1 MSKLKKTLS
10 MALCAVLSVF
20 AAVVFAAGAG
30 KTTAYAAL
38 PIGGEDGRYE
48 MSYDF
53 GGQSGMGKQMLEKYF
68 DKTAAV
74 EKIGDRY
81 YFSFTQLS
89 SSMENLSLNL
99 ESGKQIGYRVTED
112 NGNRKTYSYTL
123 SKENLQ
129 KTLPFS
135 VYVSV
140 RGETFTFTI
149 TLNLSSAKKVGEV
162 EDTLTERPAEFVPV
176 ISTSSGSE
184 YEATKGQTF
193 IIRETTANLGDEALD
208 VTVKAYYVRG
218 GEKTEVE
225 LDGNK
230 LVLNNAGEYHVIYR
244 AESTRYTTSFGNP
257 TYAEKDVKIIS
268 SISGNSLAKLYDE
281 NGVLPEGTMLLASKI
296 ESDSTVYKTAADKMA
311 KIADR
316 FQVFGVELV
325 TADGSE
331 AKANGSVT
339 IGIKADFTYNR
350 NQVAAYLL
358 DEDGGLT
365 KLNVSNGGSYVNVET
380 DKSGTII
387 LCIPG
392 VAFHMPIWGY
402 ILILVGCLIVAAGVT
417 VAVVFAVKRRKK
429 KIGGAEL

>member
-1 MSKLKKTLS
+1 MTTLKKLLS
-10 MALCAVLSVF
+10 AALCAVFSACAVAFFTVGTNLTVS
-20 AAVVFAAGAG
+20 AASPVD
-30 KTTAYAAL
+30 
-38 PIGGEDGRYE
+38 GEDGRYE

-68 DKTAAV
+68 DKTAEV

-99 ESGKQIGYRVTED
+99 EDGKQIGYRVTED
-112 NGNRKTYSYTL
+112 IGSRKTYSYTL

-140 RGETFTFTI
+140 RGETFPFTI
-149 TLNLSSAKKVGEV
+149 TLDLASAKKTGEV
-162 EDTLTERPAEFVPV
+162 EDLSAERPAEFVPV

-193 IIRETTANLGDEALD
+193 LVREATATLGEEVLD

-218 GEKTEVE
+218 GEKTEVA
-225 LDGNK
+225 LDENK
-230 LVLNNAGEYHVIYR
+230 LVLNNAGEYHVVYR
-244 AESTRYTTSFGNP
+244 AESSSYTTSLGNP
-257 TYAEKDVKIIS
+257 TYAEKDVKITS
-268 SISGNSLAKLYDE
+268 GISGDSLAKLYDGA
-281 NGVLPEGTMLLASKI
+281 GVPNGTMLLASRI
-296 ESDSTVYKTAADKMA
+296 EADSTVYKTAADKMA

-325 TADGSE
+325 SADGSAVE
-331 AKANGSVT
+331 PDGSVT
-339 IGIKADFTYNR
+339 IGIKADSTYNR
-350 NQVAAYLL
+350 NQVVAYFL
-358 DEDGGLT
+358 DENGTLT

-380 DKSGTII
+380 NKSGTIV

-402 ILILVGCLIVAAGVT
+402 IAILAGAVLIVAG
-417 VAVVFAVKRRKK
+417 AVVTIVVLAKRKK
-429 KIGGAEL
+429 RMKNS

>member
-1 MSKLKKTLS
+1 MTKFKKILS
-10 MALCAVLSVF
+10 IALCAVLSVCGIIF
-20 AAVVFAAGAG
+20 LTAG
-30 KTTAYAAL
+30 TNITAYAAT
-38 PIGGEDGRYE
+38 PIDGENGKYE

-53 GGQSGMGKQMLEKYF
+53 GGQSGMGKTMLEKYF
-68 DKTAAV
+68 DKTAVV

-89 SSMENLSLNL
+89 SSMENLTLNL
-99 ESGKQIGYRVTED
+99 EEGKQIGYRITED
-112 NGNRKTYSYTL
+112 SANRKTYSYTL

-140 RGETFTFTI
+140 RGETFPFTI

-162 EDTLTERPAEFVPV
+162 EDTSAERPAEFVPV
-176 ISTSSGSE
+176 ITTSSGSE

-193 IIRETTANLGDEALD
+193 IIREATANLGNETLD

-230 LVLNNAGEYHVIYR
+230 LVLNNAGEYHVVYH
-244 AESTRYTTSFGNP
+244 AESPSYTTSLGNP
-257 TYAEKDVKIIS
+257 TYVEKDVKITS
-268 SISGNSLAKLYDE
+268 SISGDSLAKLYDE
-281 NGVLPEGTMLLASKI
+281 DGVLPAGTMLLASKI
-296 ESDSTVYKTAADKMA
+296 DSDSTVYKTAAEKLA

-325 TADGSE
+325 SADGSPAE
-331 AKANGSVT
+331 VNGTVT
-339 IGIKADFTYNR
+339 IGIRADFTYNR
-350 NQVAAYLL
+350 NRVAAYLL
-358 DEDGGLT
+358 DEDGHMT
-365 KLNVSNGGSYVNVET
+365 KLGVSNGGSYVNVET
-380 DKSGTII
+380 DKSGAII

-402 ILILVGCLIVAAGVT
+402 ILILVGSVILIAGIVVAIVLIV
-417 VAVVFAVKRRKK
+417 RHRKK
-429 KIGGAEL
+429 RVGGK

>member
-1 MSKLKKTLS
+1 MTKLKKILS
-10 MALCAVLSVF
+10 IALCAVLSVCGIIF
-20 AAVVFAAGAG
+20 LTAG
-30 KTTAYAAL
+30 TNITAYAAT
-38 PIGGEDGRYE
+38 PIDGENGKYE

-53 GGQSGMGKQMLEKYF
+53 GGQSGMGKTMLEKYF
-68 DKTAAV
+68 DKTAVV

-89 SSMENLSLNL
+89 SSMENLTLNL
-99 ESGKQIGYRVTED
+99 EEGKQIGYRITED
-112 NGNRKTYSYTL
+112 SANRKTYSYTL

-140 RGETFTFTI
+140 RGETFPFTI

-162 EDTLTERPAEFVPV
+162 EDTSAERPAEFVPV
-176 ISTSSGSE
+176 ITTSSGSE

-193 IIRETTANLGDEALD
+193 IIREATANLGNETLD

-230 LVLNNAGEYHVIYR
+230 LVLNNAGEYHVVYH
-244 AESTRYTTSFGNP
+244 AESPSYTTSLGNP
-257 TYAEKDVKIIS
+257 TYVEKDVKITS
-268 SISGNSLAKLYDE
+268 SISGDSLAKLYDE
-281 NGVLPEGTMLLASKI
+281 DGVLPAGTMLLASKI
-296 ESDSTVYKTAADKMA
+296 DSDSTVYKTAAEKLA

-325 TADGSE
+325 SADGSPAE
-331 AKANGSVT
+331 VNGTVT
-339 IGIKADFTYNR
+339 IGIRADFTYNR
-350 NQVAAYLL
+350 NRVAAYLL
-358 DEDGGLT
+358 DEDGHMT
-365 KLNVSNGGSYVNVET
+365 KLGVSNGGSYVNVET
-380 DKSGTII
+380 DKSGAII

-402 ILILVGCLIVAAGVT
+402 ILILVGSVILIAGIVVAIVLIV
-417 VAVVFAVKRRKK
+417 RHRKK
-429 KIGGAEL
+429 RVGGK

>member
-1 MSKLKKTLS
+1 MNKLKRLLS
-10 MALCAVLSVF
+10 IALGAVLSVF
-20 AAVVFAAGAG
+20 GALLFTAANVTAHAESPIDGADG
-30 KTTAYAAL
+30 K
-38 PIGGEDGRYE
+38 YE

-53 GGQSGMGKQMLEKYF
+53 GGQSGIGKQMLEKYF
-68 DKTAAV
+68 DKTAVV
-74 EKIGDRY
+74 EKINDRY

-123 SKENLQ
+123 SEENLQ
-129 KTLPFS
+129 KELPFS
-135 VYVSV
+135 VFVSV
-140 RGETFTFTI
+140 RGETFSFTI
-149 TLNLSSAKKVGEV
+149 TLNLSSARRVGEP
-162 EDTLTERPAEFVPV
+162 EDTSAERPAEFVPV
-176 ISTSSGSE
+176 IVTSSGSE
-184 YEATKGQTF
+184 YEAMKGQTF
-193 IIRETTANLGDEALD
+193 VIREAAASLGEETLD
-208 VTVKAYYVRG
+208 VEVKAYYIRG
-218 GEKTEVE
+218 EEKTEVA

-230 LVLNNAGEYHVIYR
+230 LVLDNAGEYHVIYR

-268 SISGNSLAKLYDE
+268 CIGGGDSLAKLYDT
-281 NGVLPEGTMLLASKI
+281 NGALPEGTMLLASRI
-296 ESDSTVYKTAADKMA
+296 ESDSTVYKAAAEKMA
-311 KIADR
+311 TIADR

-429 KIGGAEL
+429 KSGGAEL

>member
-20 AAVVFAAGAG
+20 AAVIFAAGAG
-30 KTTAYAAL
+30 KTTAYAAS

-99 ESGKQIGYRVTED
+99 ESGKQIGYRITED
-112 NGNRKTYSYTL
+112 SGNRKTYSYTL

-135 VYVSV
+135 VFVSV

-149 TLNLSSAKKVGEV
+149 TLNLSSARRVGNV
-162 EDTLTERPAEFVPV
+162 EDVLTERPAEFVPV
-176 ISTSSGSE
+176 IVTSSGSE

-193 IIRETTANLGDEALD
+193 VIREAAASLGEETLD
-208 VTVKAYYVRG
+208 VEVKAYYIRG
-218 GEKTEVE
+218 EEKTEVA

-230 LVLNNAGEYHVIYR
+230 LVLDNAGEYHVIYR

-268 SISGNSLAKLYDE
+268 CIGGGDSLAKLYDT
-281 NGVLPEGTMLLASKI
+281 NGALPEGTMLLASRI
-296 ESDSTVYKTAADKMA
+296 ESDSTVYKAAAEKMA
-311 KIADR
+311 TIADR

-325 TADGSE
+325 SADGSPAE
-331 AKANGSVT
+331 VNGTVT
-339 IGIKADFTYNR
+339 IGIRADFTYNR
-350 NQVAAYLL
+350 NKVAAYLL
-358 DEDGGLT
+358 DEDGHMT
-365 KLNVSNGGSYVNVET
+365 KLGVSNGGSYVNVET

-402 ILILVGCLIVAAGVT
+402 ILILVGSVILIAGIVVAIVLIV
-417 VAVVFAVKRRKK
+417 RHRKK
-429 KIGGAEL
+429 RVGGK

>member
-20 AAVVFAAGAG
+20 AAVIFAAGAG
-30 KTTAYAAL
+30 KTTAYAAS

-99 ESGKQIGYRVTED
+99 ESGKQIGYRITED
-112 NGNRKTYSYTL
+112 SGNRKTYSYTL

-135 VYVSV
+135 VFVSV

-149 TLNLSSAKKVGEV
+149 TLNLSSARRVGNV
-162 EDTLTERPAEFVPV
+162 EDVLTERPAEFVPV
-176 ISTSSGSE
+176 IVTSSGSE
-184 YEATKGQTF
+184 YEATRGQTF
-193 IIRETTANLGDEALD
+193 VIRDATATLGEETLD
-208 VTVKAYYVRG
+208 VEVKAYYIRG
-218 GEKTEVE
+218 EEKTEVA

-230 LVLNNAGEYHVIYR
+230 LVLDNAGEYHVIYR

-268 SISGNSLAKLYDE
+268 CIGGGDSLAKLYDT
-281 NGVLPEGTMLLASKI
+281 NGALPEGTMLLASRI
-296 ESDSTVYKTAADKMA
+296 ESDSTVYKAAAEKMA

-325 TADGSE
+325 SADGSPTE
-331 AKANGSVT
+331 VNGTVT
-339 IGIKADFTYNR
+339 IGIRADFTYNR
-350 NQVAAYLL
+350 NKVAAYLL
-358 DEDGGLT
+358 DEDGHMT
-365 KLNVSNGGSYVNVET
+365 KLGVSNGGSYVNVET

-402 ILILVGCLIVAAGVT
+402 ILILVGSVILIAGIVVAIVLIV
-417 VAVVFAVKRRKK
+417 RHRKK
-429 KIGGAEL
+429 RVGGK

>member
-1 MSKLKKTLS
+1 MTKFKKILS
-10 MALCAVLSVF
+10 IALCAVLSVCGIIF
-20 AAVVFAAGAG
+20 LTAG
-30 KTTAYAAL
+30 TNITAYAAT
-38 PIGGEDGRYE
+38 PIDGENGKYE

-53 GGQSGMGKQMLEKYF
+53 GGQSGMGKTMLEKYF
-68 DKTAAV
+68 DKTAVV

-89 SSMENLSLNL
+89 SSMENLTLNL
-99 ESGKQIGYRVTED
+99 EEGKQIGYRITED
-112 NGNRKTYSYTL
+112 SANRKTYSYTL

-140 RGETFTFTI
+140 RGETFPFTI

-162 EDTLTERPAEFVPV
+162 EDTSAERPAEFVPV
-176 ISTSSGSE
+176 ITTSSGSE

-193 IIRETTANLGDEALD
+193 IIREATANLGNETLD

-230 LVLNNAGEYHVIYR
+230 LVLNNAGEYHVVYH
-244 AESTRYTTSFGNP
+244 AESPSYTTSLGNP
-257 TYAEKDVKIIS
+257 TYVEKDVKITS
-268 SISGNSLAKLYDE
+268 SISGDSLAKLYDE
-281 NGVLPEGTMLLASKI
+281 DGVLPAGTMLLASKI
-296 ESDSTVYKTAADKMA
+296 DSDSTVYKTAAEKMA

-325 TADGSE
+325 SADGSPAE
-331 AKANGSVT
+331 VNGTVT
-339 IGIKADFTYNR
+339 IGIRADFTYNR
-350 NQVAAYLL
+350 NRVAAYLL
-358 DEDGGLT
+358 DEDGHMT
-365 KLNVSNGGSYVNVET
+365 KLGVSNGGSYVNVET
-380 DKSGTII
+380 DKSGAII

-402 ILILVGCLIVAAGVT
+402 ILILVGSVILIAGIVVAIVLIV
-417 VAVVFAVKRRKK
+417 RHRKK
-429 KIGGAEL
+429 RVGGK

>member
-20 AAVVFAAGAG
+20 AAVIFAAGAG
-30 KTTAYAAL
+30 KTTAYAAS

-99 ESGKQIGYRVTED
+99 ESGKQIGYRITED
-112 NGNRKTYSYTL
+112 SGNRKTYSYTL

-135 VYVSV
+135 VFVSV

-149 TLNLSSAKKVGEV
+149 TLNLSSARRVGNV
-162 EDTLTERPAEFVPV
+162 EDVLTERPAEFVPV
-176 ISTSSGSE
+176 IVTSSGSE

-193 IIRETTANLGDEALD
+193 VIREAAASLGEETLD
-208 VTVKAYYVRG
+208 VEVKAYYIRG
-218 GEKTEVE
+218 EEKTEVA

-230 LVLNNAGEYHVIYR
+230 LVLDNAGEYHVIYR

-268 SISGNSLAKLYDE
+268 CIGGGDSLAKLYDT
-281 NGVLPEGTMLLASKI
+281 NGALPEGTMLLASRI
-296 ESDSTVYKTAADKMA
+296 ESDSTVYKAAAEKMA
-311 KIADR
+311 TIADR

-325 TADGSE
+325 SADGSPTE
-331 AKANGSVT
+331 VNGTVT
-339 IGIKADFTYNR
+339 IGIRADFTYNR
-350 NQVAAYLL
+350 NKVAAYLL
-358 DEDGGLT
+358 DEDGHMT
-365 KLNVSNGGSYVNVET
+365 KLGVSNGGSYVNVET

-402 ILILVGCLIVAAGVT
+402 ILILVGSVILIAGIVVAIVLIV
-417 VAVVFAVKRRKK
+417 RHRKK
-429 KIGGAEL
+429 RVGGK

>member
-1 MSKLKKTLS
+1 MNKLKRLLS
-10 MALCAVLSVF
+10 IALGAVLSVF
-20 AAVVFAAGAG
+20 GALLFTAANVTAHAESPIDGADG
-30 KTTAYAAL
+30 K
-38 PIGGEDGRYE
+38 YE

-53 GGQSGMGKQMLEKYF
+53 GGQSGIGKQMLEKYF
-68 DKTAAV
+68 DKTAVV
-74 EKIGDRY
+74 EKINDRY

-123 SKENLQ
+123 SEENLQ
-129 KTLPFS
+129 KELPFS
-135 VYVSV
+135 VFVSV
-140 RGETFTFTI
+140 RGETFPFTI
-149 TLNLSSAKKVGEV
+149 TLNLSAARRVGEA
-162 EDTLTERPAEFVPV
+162 EDTSAERPAEFVPV
-176 ISTSSGSE
+176 IVTSSGSE
-184 YEATKGQTF
+184 YEATKGQIF
-193 IIRETTANLGDEALD
+193 VIREAAASLGEETLD
-208 VTVKAYYVRG
+208 VEVKAYYIRG
-218 GEKTEVE
+218 EEKTEVA
-225 LDGNK
+225 LDG
-230 LVLNNAGEYHVIYR
+230 
-244 AESTRYTTSFGNP
+244 YTTSFGNP

-268 SISGNSLAKLYDE
+268 GIGGGDSLAKLYDT
-281 NGVLPEGTMLLASKI
+281 NGALPEGTTLLASRI
-296 ESDSTVYKTAADKMA
+296 ESDSTVYKAAAEKMA
-311 KIADR
+311 TIADR

-429 KIGGAEL
+429 KSGGAEL

>member
-1 MSKLKKTLS
+1 MTKLKKILS
-10 MALCAVLSVF
+10 IALCAVLSVCGIIF
-20 AAVVFAAGAG
+20 FTAG
-30 KTTAYAAL
+30 TNITAYAAT
-38 PIGGEDGRYE
+38 PIDGENGKYE

-68 DKTAAV
+68 DKTAVV

-99 ESGKQIGYRVTED
+99 ERGKQIGYRIIED
-112 NGNRKTYSYTL
+112 SGNRKTYSYTL

-162 EDTLTERPAEFVPV
+162 EDTSTERPAEFVPV

-193 IIRETTANLGDEALD
+193 IIREATAKLGDETLD

-230 LVLNNAGEYHVIYR
+230 LVLNNAGEYHVVYH
-244 AESTRYTTSFGNP
+244 AESPSYTTSLGNP
-257 TYAEKDVKIIS
+257 TYVEKDVKISS
-268 SISGNSLAKLYDE
+268 SISGDSLAKLYDK
-281 NGVLPEGTMLLASKI
+281 NSVLPDGTMLLASKI
-296 ESDSTVYKTAADKMA
+296 ESDSTVYKTAANKMA
-311 KIADR
+311 TIADR
-316 FQVFGVELV
+316 FQVFGVELLSS
-325 TADGSE
+325 DGSSVE
-331 AKANGSVT
+331 PNGSVT
-339 IGIKADFTYNR
+339 IGIKADSTYNR
-350 NQVAAYLL
+350 NEVVAYLL
-358 DEDGGLT
+358 GDDGNLT

-380 DKSGTII
+380 NKSGTII

-402 ILILVGCLIVAAGVT
+402 ILILVGGIVVVAGIV
-417 VAVVFAVKRRKK
+417 VAIVLVVKHKK
-429 KIGGAEL
+429 KVLNS

>member
-1 MSKLKKTLS
+1 MNKFRKLITV
-10 MALCAVLSVF
+10 ALCAVLSVCGI
-20 AAVVFAAGAG
+20 VFFSAGAA
-30 KTTAYAAL
+30 TTVYAVS
-38 PIGGEDGRYE
+38 PIDGEDGKYE
-48 MSYDF
+48 VSYDF
-53 GGQSGMGKQMLEKYF
+53 GGQSGIGKTMLEKYF
-68 DKTAAV
+68 DKTAVV

-89 SSMENLSLNL
+89 SSMENLSLSL
-99 ESGKQIGYRVTED
+99 ESGKQIGYRITED

-140 RGETFTFTI
+140 RGETFPFTI
-149 TLNLSSAKKVGEV
+149 TLNLSSATRVGDV
-162 EDTLTERPAEFVPV
+162 EDTSTERPAEFVPA

-193 IIRETTANLGDEALD
+193 IIREATANLGDEILD

-218 GEKTEVE
+218 GVKTEVE

-230 LVLNNAGEYHVIYR
+230 LVLNNAGEYHVVYR
-244 AESTRYTTSFGNP
+244 AESQSYTTSLGNP
-257 TYAEKDVKIIS
+257 TYAEKDVKITS
-268 SISGNSLAKLYDE
+268 SINGDSLAKLYDE
-281 NGVLPEGTMLLASKI
+281 NGVLPEGTMLLASRI

-316 FQVFGVELV
+316 FQLFGVELLSS
-325 TADGSE
+325 DGSSVFP
-331 AKANGSVT
+331 AGSVK
-339 IGIKADFTYNR
+339 IGIKADSTYNR
-350 NQVAAYLL
+350 NEVVAYLL
-358 DEDGGLT
+358 GEDGSLT

-402 ILILVGCLIVAAGVT
+402 ILITVGCIVVVAGIVVT
-417 VAVVFAVKRRKK
+417 VILVVKRKK
-429 KIGGAEL
+429 KARNA

>member
-20 AAVVFAAGAG
+20 AAVIFAAGAG
-30 KTTAYAAL
+30 KTAAYAAS

-99 ESGKQIGYRVTED
+99 ESGKQIGYRITED
-112 NGNRKTYSYTL
+112 SGNRKTYSYTL

-135 VYVSV
+135 VFVSV

-149 TLNLSSAKKVGEV
+149 TLNLSSARRVGNV
-162 EDTLTERPAEFVPV
+162 EDVLTERPAEFVPV
-176 ISTSSGSE
+176 IVTSSGSE
-184 YEATKGQTF
+184 YEATRGQTF
-193 IIRETTANLGDEALD
+193 VIRDATATLGDENPD
-208 VTVKAYYVRG
+208 VTLKAYYVRG
-218 GEKTEVE
+218 GEKTEVA

-230 LVLNNAGEYHVIYR
+230 LLLNSAGEYHVVYH
-244 AESTRYTTSFGNP
+244 AESPTYTTSLGNP
-257 TYAEKDVKIIS
+257 TYTEKDVKITS
-268 SISGNSLAKLYDE
+268 GISGDSLAKLYDE
-281 NGVLPEGTMLLASKI
+281 DGVLPAGTMLLASKI
-296 ESDSTVYKTAADKMA
+296 DSDSTVYKTAAEKMA

-325 TADGSE
+325 SADGSPAE
-331 AKANGSVT
+331 VNGTVT
-339 IGIKADFTYNR
+339 IGIRADFTYNR
-350 NQVAAYLL
+350 NKVAAYLL
-358 DEDGGLT
+358 DEDGHMT
-365 KLNVSNGGSYVNVET
+365 KLGVSNGGSYVNVET

-402 ILILVGCLIVAAGVT
+402 ILILVGSVILIAGIVVAIVLIV
-417 VAVVFAVKRRKK
+417 RHRKK
-429 KIGGAEL
+429 RVGGK

>member
-1 MSKLKKTLS
+1 MAKLKKILS
-10 MALCAVLSVF
+10 ITLCAVLSVCGIIF
-20 AAVVFAAGAG
+20 FTAG
-30 KTTAYAAL
+30 TNITAYAAT
-38 PIGGEDGRYE
+38 PIDGENGKYE

-53 GGQSGMGKQMLEKYF
+53 GGQSGIGKQMLEKYF

-99 ESGKQIGYRVTED
+99 ESGKQIGYRITED
-112 NGNRKTYSYTL
+112 SGNRKTYSYTL

-135 VYVSV
+135 VFVSV

-149 TLNLSSAKKVGEV
+149 TLNLSSARRVGNV
-162 EDTLTERPAEFVPV
+162 EDVLTERPAEFVPV
-176 ISTSSGSE
+176 IVTSSGSE
-184 YEATKGQTF
+184 YEATRGQTF
-193 IIRETTANLGDEALD
+193 VIRDATATLGDENPD
-208 VTVKAYYVRG
+208 VTLKAYYVRG
-218 GEKTEVE
+218 GEKTEVA

-230 LVLNNAGEYHVIYR
+230 LVLDNAGEYHVIYR

-268 SISGNSLAKLYDE
+268 CIGGGDSLAKLYDT
-281 NGVLPEGTMLLASKI
+281 NGALPEGTMLLASRI
-296 ESDSTVYKTAADKMA
+296 ESDSTVYKAAAEKMA

-325 TADGSE
+325 SADGSPAE
-331 AKANGSVT
+331 VNGTVT
-339 IGIKADFTYNR
+339 IGIRADFTYNR
-350 NQVAAYLL
+350 NKVAAYLL
-358 DEDGGLT
+358 DEDGHMT
-365 KLNVSNGGSYVNVET
+365 KLDVSNGGSYVNVET

-402 ILILVGCLIVAAGVT
+402 ILILVGSVILIAGIVVAIVLIV
-417 VAVVFAVKRRKK
+417 RHRKK
-429 KIGGAEL
+429 RVGGK

>member
-1 MSKLKKTLS
+1 MTKLKKILS
-10 MALCAVLSVF
+10 IALCAVLSVCGIIF
-20 AAVVFAAGAG
+20 FTAG
-30 KTTAYAAL
+30 TNITAYAAT
-38 PIGGEDGRYE
+38 PIDGENGKYE

-53 GGQSGMGKQMLEKYF
+53 GGQSGMGKTMLEKYF
-68 DKTAAV
+68 DKTAVV

-89 SSMENLSLNL
+89 SSMENLTLNL
-99 ESGKQIGYRVTED
+99 EEEKQIGYRITED
-112 NGNRKTYSYTL
+112 SANRKTYSYTL

-140 RGETFTFTI
+140 RGETFPFTI

-162 EDTLTERPAEFVPV
+162 EDTSAERPAEFVPV
-176 ISTSSGSE
+176 ITTSSGSE

-193 IIRETTANLGDEALD
+193 IIREATANLGNETLD

-230 LVLNNAGEYHVIYR
+230 LVLNNAGEYHVVYH
-244 AESTRYTTSFGNP
+244 AESPSYTTSLGNP
-257 TYAEKDVKIIS
+257 TYVEKDVKITS
-268 SISGNSLAKLYDE
+268 SISGDSLAKLYDK
-281 NGVLPEGTMLLASKI
+281 NSVLPNGTMLLASKMQ
-296 ESDSTVYKTAADKMA
+296 SDSTVYKTAADKMA
-311 KIADR
+311 TIADR

-325 TADGSE
+325 SADGNSVE
-331 AKANGSVT
+331 PDGSVT
-339 IGIKADFTYNR
+339 IGIKAGSTYNR
-350 NQVAAYLL
+350 NEVVAYLMS
-358 DEDGGLT
+358 EDGSLT
-365 KLNVSNGGSYVNVET
+365 KLKVSNGGSYVNVET
-380 DKSGTII
+380 NKSGTII

-402 ILILVGCLIVAAGVT
+402 ILILVGGIVVVAGIV
-417 VAVVFAVKRRKK
+417 VAIVLVVKHKK
-429 KIGGAEL
+429 KALNS

>member
-1 MSKLKKTLS
+1 MTKFKKLLS
-10 MALCAVLSVF
+10 IALCAVLSVCGIIF
-20 AAVVFAAGAG
+20 FTAG
-30 KTTAYAAL
+30 TNITAYAAT
-38 PIGGEDGRYE
+38 PIDGENGKYE

-53 GGQSGMGKQMLEKYF
+53 GGQSGMGKTMLEKYF
-68 DKTAAV
+68 DKTVVV

-89 SSMENLSLNL
+89 SSMENLTLNL
-99 ESGKQIGYRVTED
+99 EEGKQIGYRITED
-112 NGNRKTYSYTL
+112 SGNRKTYSYTL

-162 EDTLTERPAEFVPV
+162 EDTSTERPAEFVPV
-176 ISTSSGSE
+176 ISTTSGSE

-193 IIRETTANLGDEALD
+193 IIREATANLGDETLD

-230 LVLNNAGEYHVIYR
+230 LVLNNAGEYHVVYH
-244 AESTRYTTSFGNP
+244 AESPSYTTSLGNP
-257 TYAEKDVKIIS
+257 TYVENDVKITS
-268 SISGNSLAKLYDE
+268 SISGDSLAKLYDK
-281 NGVLPEGTMLLASKI
+281 NSVLPDGTMLLASKI
-296 ESDSTVYKTAADKMA
+296 ESDSTVYKTAANKMA
-311 KIADR
+311 TIADR
-316 FQVFGVELV
+316 FQVFGVELLSS
-325 TADGSE
+325 DGSSVE
-331 AKANGSVT
+331 PNGDVT
-339 IGIKADFTYNR
+339 IGIKADSTYNR
-350 NQVAAYLL
+350 NEVVAYLL
-358 DEDGGLT
+358 GDDGNLT

-380 DKSGTII
+380 NKSGTII
-387 LCIPG
+387 LCVPG

-402 ILILVGCLIVAAGVT
+402 ILILVGGIVVVAGIV
-417 VAVVFAVKRRKK
+417 VAIVLVVKHKK
-429 KIGGAEL
+429 KALNS

>member
-1 MSKLKKTLS
+1 MNKLKRLLS
-10 MALCAVLSVF
+10 IALGAVLSVF
-20 AAVVFAAGAG
+20 GALLFTAANVTAHAESPIDGADG
-30 KTTAYAAL
+30 K
-38 PIGGEDGRYE
+38 YE

-53 GGQSGMGKQMLEKYF
+53 GGQSGIGKQMLEKYF
-68 DKTAAV
+68 DKTAVV
-74 EKIGDRY
+74 EKINDRY

-112 NGNRKTYSYTL
+112 NGNRNRKTYSYTL
-123 SKENLQ
+123 SEENLQ
-129 KTLPFS
+129 KELPFS
-135 VYVSV
+135 VFVSV
-140 RGETFTFTI
+140 RGETFPFTI
-149 TLNLSSAKKVGEV
+149 TLNLSSARRVGEA
-162 EDTLTERPAEFVPV
+162 EDTSAERPAEFVPV
-176 ISTSSGSE
+176 IVTSSGSE

-193 IIRETTANLGDEALD
+193 VIREAAASLGEETLD
-208 VTVKAYYVRG
+208 VEVKAYYIRG
-218 GEKTEVE
+218 EEKTEVA

-230 LVLNNAGEYHVIYR
+230 LVLDNVGEYHVIYR

-268 SISGNSLAKLYDE
+268 CIGGGDSLAKLYDT
-281 NGVLPEGTMLLASKI
+281 NGALPEGTMLLASRI
-296 ESDSTVYKTAADKMA
+296 ESDSTVYKAAAEKMA
-311 KIADR
+311 TIADR

-392 VAFHMPIWGY
+392 VAFHMPMWGY
-402 ILILVGCLIVAAGVT
+402 VLILAG
-417 VAVVFAVKRRKK
+417 AVVIVGGGGVAIFLIARRKK
-429 KIGGAEL
+429 QKQK